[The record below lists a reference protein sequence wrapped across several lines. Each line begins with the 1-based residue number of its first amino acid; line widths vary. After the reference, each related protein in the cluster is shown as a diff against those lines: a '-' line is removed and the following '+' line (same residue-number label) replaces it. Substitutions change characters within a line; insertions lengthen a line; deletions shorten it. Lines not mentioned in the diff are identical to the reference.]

1 MVTWKLGFRGPL
13 VVGEWFLSPFCLCW
27 DLTHSPCLLLLCIL
41 EDGLCLELSF
51 HGWVCWIQNLCNLC
65 HGYFVIA
72 WFISPLFVIHLL
84 GDIPKYGLVTNLCGV
99 RSIFTGV
106 SLTDCFSPAFVPC
119 GLSKAWLMSLVLL
132 TALYPR
138 LDKLSYGISVNGLV
152 VGVFPIV
159 RVYSQ
164 EQGLCH

>member
-1 MVTWKLGFRGPL
+1 
-13 VVGEWFLSPFCLCW
+13 
-27 DLTHSPCLLLLCIL
+27 
-41 EDGLCLELSF
+41 
-51 HGWVCWIQNLCNLC
+51 
-65 HGYFVIA
+65 
-72 WFISPLFVIHLL
+72 VIHLL
-84 GDIPKYGLVTNLCGV
+84 GDIPKDGLVTNLCGV

-106 SLTDCFSPAFVPC
+106 SLTDFFFPRFVPC
-119 GLSKAWLMSLVLL
+119 GLFKAWLISLVLL

-152 VGVFPIV
+152 VGVFPIF